1 VSWHNLKMFSNLKVE
16 LIKKMSWH
24 NLKMFSNMKVENHW
38 RVKIL
43 LPLILI

>member
-1 VSWHNLKMFSNLKVE
+1 MFSNLKVE